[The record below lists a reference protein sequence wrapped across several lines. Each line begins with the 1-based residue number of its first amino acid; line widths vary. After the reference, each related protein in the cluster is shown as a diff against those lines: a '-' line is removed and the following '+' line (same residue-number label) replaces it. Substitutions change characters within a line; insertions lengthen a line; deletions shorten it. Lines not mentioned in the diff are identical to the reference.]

1 MCLFYADASK
11 TYAIAQFSQRE
22 VFVTVQPLSKAC
34 RVFKF
39 VAPGCVIVMA
49 IVNGTM
55 IPLPRMEKGCP
66 QSGRGR
72 GQEIVSCGGY
82 IHGTPNGVLMHRLN
96 SYPNALILLAY
107 H

>member
-1 MCLFYADASK
+1 M
-11 TYAIAQFSQRE
+11 
-22 VFVTVQPLSKAC
+22 SKAC

-55 IPLPRMEKGCP
+55 IPLARMERGCP

-96 SYPNALILLAY
+96 SYFPRQKNAIGTLQSQKHVIE
-107 H
+107 

>member
-1 MCLFYADASK
+1 
-11 TYAIAQFSQRE
+11 
-22 VFVTVQPLSKAC
+22 
-34 RVFKF
+34 
-39 VAPGCVIVMA
+39 MA

-55 IPLPRMEKGCP
+55 IPLARMERGCP

-96 SYPNALILLAY
+96 SYHAYDGHGWIYRYKQFLKQRKGVRDEAMITLMTNNSAYLLS
-107 H
+107 